1 MAVTQ
6 TQSLIL
12 RFLCADGKL
21 VSFTVP
27 NPKEDLTQ
35 AQVTAAMQAIV
46 TANIFDINGVA
57 ITGVAEAYITDLTK
71 TDVVALI

>member
-12 RFLCADGKL
+12 RFQCADGKL

-27 NPKEDLTQ
+27 NPKEGLTQ
-35 AQVTAAMQAIV
+35 AQVTAAMEAIV

-57 ITGVAEAYITDLTK
+57 ITAVAEAYITDLTK